1 MLLAVPCAAL
11 VLCLG
16 PAGCCCVGT
25 SLAAVVWG
33 LVLLWRGAGFFPG
46 GLDAPRSSCF
56 TFELSFPRLDG
67 GWSPFLGVSGAAF
80 LWPCCLPA
88 VGGLG
93 ALLLLPLLWCA
104 WFPLAPSGLSLDC
117 PLWVL
122 FWLCCGSGLLPRPL
136 WVCSY
141 RPLVGLLLP
150 ARLCRRLSPPAGGLG
165 PAWGSAPVVPW
176 FRLCHPRLRGV
187 PRVEGPV

>member
-1 MLLAVPCAAL
+1 V
-11 VLCLG
+11 
-16 PAGCCCVGT
+16 
-25 SLAAVVWG
+25 LAAT
-33 LVLLWRGAGFFPG
+33 
-46 GLDAPRSSCF
+46 SS
-56 TFELSFPRLDG
+56 S
-67 GWSPFLGVSGAAF
+67 
-80 LWPCCLPA
+80 A

-104 WFPLAPSGLSLDC
+104 WFPLAPCGLSLDC

-122 FWLCCGSGLLPRPL
+122 FWLCFGSGLLPRPL
-136 WVCSY
+136 WVCCY

-176 FRLCHPRLRGV
+176 FRLCRPRLRGV
-187 PRVEGPV
+187 PRVEGPCVTLSLSLTALPLTVLPRRRQAYT